1 MSTKLTK
8 KVVRVSAYSSGMVRV
23 KFHLTGQELKE
34 LALPNAPSTGAMAT
48 AVLQAFEWDAWVS
61 DEKTAPKVFG
71 TVTFEVDS
79 AIWAENKKKPGSEKF
94 VELVGFMPTDDEST
108 GRAVLP
114 NFEGLLKLCPQQA
127 QVTREVKDI

>member
-8 KVVRVSAYSSGMVRV
+8 KVVRVSAYAGGLVRV
-23 KFHLTGQELKE
+23 KFHLNGEELKA

-48 AVLQAFEWDAWVS
+48 VVLQAFEWDAWIS

-71 TVTFEVDS
+71 TVTFECDS

-94 VELVGFMPTDDEST
+94 VELVGFMPTDDPST
-108 GRAVLP
+108 GRGVLP
-114 NFEGLLKLCPQQA
+114 NFEGLLKLCPQQT
-127 QVTREVKDI
+127 QTRDVKDI

>member
-8 KVVRVSAYSSGMVRV
+8 KVVRVSAYTSGLVRV
-23 KFHLTGQELKE
+23 KFHLNGEELKA
-34 LALPNAPSTGAMAT
+34 LALPNAPATGAMTT
-48 AVLQAFEWDAWVS
+48 AVLQAFEWDAWIS

-79 AIWAENKKKPGSEKF
+79 AIWAENKKKPGEKF

-127 QVTREVKDI
+127 QTRDVKDI